1 MANQFIEDIMS
12 FQFPV
17 ITPETEITEAIE
29 QLQKFDLFGAPVQDK
44 HGALVGFIS
53 EQQLLAPL
61 LQSSYF
67 CDGATQIS
75 ELMTT
80 EPLAVSKNT
89 TVLDLATQMQQ
100 DKPKIY
106 PVIQADKVIAIVT
119 RSHVINAL
127 RDNYLSCSKH

>member
-17 ITPETEITEAIE
+17 VTPETEITEAIE

-75 ELMTT
+75 QLMTT

-106 PVIQADKVIAIVT
+106 PVVQADKVIAIVT

>member
-75 ELMTT
+75 QLMTT

-106 PVIQADKVIAIVT
+106 PVVQADKVIAIVT
-119 RSHVINAL
+119 RSQVINAL

>member
-29 QLQKFDLFGAPVQDK
+29 QLQKYDLFGAPVQDK

-67 CDGATQIS
+67 CDGATQVS
-75 ELMTT
+75 ELMTA
-80 EPLAVSKNT
+80 EPLSVRKHT
-89 TVLDLATQMQQ
+89 TVIDLATQMQQ

-106 PVIQADKVIAIVT
+106 PVIHADKVIGIVT